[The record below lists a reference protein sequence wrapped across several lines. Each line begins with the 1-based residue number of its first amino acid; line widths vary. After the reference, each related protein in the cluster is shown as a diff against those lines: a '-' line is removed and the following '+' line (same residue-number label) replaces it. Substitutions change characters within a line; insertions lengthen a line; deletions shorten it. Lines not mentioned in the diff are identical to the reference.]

1 MTTVPF
7 AEAGEQTLADIS
19 ADFAAAVTALVPDA
33 TVAFVLADRPG
44 GSRFLGLLASSP
56 HGEVTIG
63 AHGAG
68 WVEFEAT
75 TTVGNGLVH
84 VADGIGELVDLTLAR
99 LTEVLV

>member
-1 MTTVPF
+1 MTVPF

-44 GSRFLGLLASSP
+44 GRFLGLLASSP

-68 WVEFEAT
+68 WVEFDAT
-75 TTVGNGLVH
+75 TTVSNVLVH
-84 VADGIGELVDLTLAR
+84 VADGIAELVDLTLAR